1 MGFDLYGLNPKQNTE
16 TPTILNVDKPSWELE
31 ESERKSYWEA
41 KDKYQDENPGIYF
54 ATNVWG
60 WRPIWEFVCNVCD
73 NILTE
78 KDIHGGQ
85 FNGGHKI
92 SKTKAIKI
100 ANRIK
105 KLAPR
110 LTCFVVYG
118 QNPNSGTTN
127 MAGAV
132 DVANQIKKNK
142 IKTTKKVN
150 AAKEWNETWQTAIQQ
165 DPRLRD
171 WTDAYPFNRDL
182 ILKFAKFC
190 EQSGGFTIC

>member
-100 ANRIK
+100 ANKIK
-105 KLAPR
+105 KLDKDNIIKDYEI
-110 LTCFVVYG
+110 LT
-118 QNPNSGTTN
+118 N
-127 MAGAV
+127 
-132 DVANQIKKNK
+132 
-142 IKTTKKVN
+142 KKVN